1 MNDQPIDTTQ
11 LIRDVAAALDWAL
24 DWLDDL
30 RRENE
35 VLLFALRAVRVSL
48 ANNRIREAIEVVDNA
63 LKEEQW
69 KS

>member
-1 MNDQPIDTTQ
+1 MNDQPIDTTR
-11 LIRDVAAALDWAL
+11 LIRDVAAAL

-35 VLLFALRAVRVSL
+35 VLLIALRAVRVSL

-63 LKEEQW
+63 LEEE
-69 KS
+69 S

>member
-1 MNDQPIDTTQ
+1 MNNLQIDTTQ
-11 LIRDVAAALDWAL
+11 LIRDVAAAL

-35 VLLFALRAVRVSL
+35 VLLFALRATRVSL

-63 LKEEQW
+63 LKEEL
-69 KS
+69 

>member
-1 MNDQPIDTTQ
+1 MTDQPIDTTR
-11 LIRDVAAALDWAL
+11 LIRDVAAAL

-35 VLLFALRAVRVSL
+35 ALLFALRAVRVSL

-63 LKEEQW
+63 LKEEL
-69 KS
+69 

>member
-1 MNDQPIDTTQ
+1 MNDQPIDTTK
-11 LIRDVAAALDWAL
+11 LIRDVAAAFDR
-24 DWLDDL
+24 LDDL

-63 LKEEQW
+63 LKEEL
-69 KS
+69 

>member
-1 MNDQPIDTTQ
+1 MTDQPIDTTR
-11 LIRDVAAALDWAL
+11 LIRDVAAAL

-35 VLLFALRAVRVSL
+35 ALLFALRAVRVSL

-63 LKEEQW
+63 LKEQP
-69 KS
+69 

>member
-1 MNDQPIDTTQ
+1 MTDQPIDTTR
-11 LIRDVAAALDWAL
+11 LIRDVAAAL

-35 VLLFALRAVRVSL
+35 ALLFALRAVRVSL

>member
-1 MNDQPIDTTQ
+1 
-11 LIRDVAAALDWAL
+11 
-24 DWLDDL
+24 
-30 RRENE
+30 
-35 VLLFALRAVRVSL
+35 LRAVRVSL

>member
-1 MNDQPIDTTQ
+1 MTGQQIDTTQ
-11 LIRDVAAALDWAL
+11 LIRDVAAAL

-63 LKEEQW
+63 LEEE
-69 KS
+69 S

>member
-1 MNDQPIDTTQ
+1 MNDQPIDTTK
-11 LIRDVAAALDWAL
+11 LIRYVAAAFDR
-24 DWLDDL
+24 LDDL

-63 LKEEQW
+63 LKEEL
-69 KS
+69 

>member
-1 MNDQPIDTTQ
+1 MTDQQIDTTQ
-11 LIRDVAAALDWAL
+11 LIRDVAAAFDR
-24 DWLDDL
+24 LDDL

-63 LKEEQW
+63 LKEQP
-69 KS
+69 